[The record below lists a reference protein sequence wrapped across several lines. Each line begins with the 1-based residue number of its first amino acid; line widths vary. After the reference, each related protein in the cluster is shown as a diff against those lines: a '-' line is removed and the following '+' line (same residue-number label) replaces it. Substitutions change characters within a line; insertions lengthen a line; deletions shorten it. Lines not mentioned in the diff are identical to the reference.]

1 MPSRHDPGIA
11 LFVYRWL
18 MRAYPA
24 TLRARFSSEW
34 ASLFRRLYLDH
45 RRRGRAHAA
54 LFVVRNLFDAL
65 VFGLTA
71 RLVSPLRRS
80 RRGASARR
88 GRRASSEA
96 FLTDLKLGAR
106 FLRRQKLLSATVI
119 SCLALGIGSTTAVFS
134 LFDALVVRPLPVSD
148 ADRLVGMTSTR
159 EHGTDRTFAYRDI
172 EVLRAGVAPSLAL
185 VAYASV
191 PASLRIG
198 NGTERIWI
206 ELVSGDYFEQ
216 AGVTAA
222 VGRLFG
228 STDGRAEAAPN
239 WERGVVLERAATGF
253 PAPLS
258 HYRPYLTLSMA
269 LVALVLALAAIN
281 VSGLLL
287 AAGEARRREIVTRQ
301 WLGAGRA
308 RLLQQLFTE
317 HLLLTGLAGALGCGV
332 AVLLVRVLTRSE
344 PMVSRLG
351 EIAVGVD
358 GRVLVFALAA
368 TLVSAMLSG
377 LASALSL
384 ARGRGGASPGTRS
397 VSQRSFGTQ
406 RIFLGAQVA
415 LSFTLLVG
423 AALSVASLDK
433 LRAIDPGVE
442 DAPIL
447 MASIDLR
454 TAGYAADAV
463 EGFWTR
469 LLARTEALPAVTSA
483 ALTLSRP
490 VDPAGRRM
498 GATIPGY
505 VPGPDEDMEI
515 DVNNVSPGYFP
526 TLGIDIVEGRGF
538 ATRDERQD
546 TGAVAIVNE
555 TAAARYWPGQSAVG
569 HAVRFGFGDL
579 ELLVVG
585 VARDGKYRNLREAAR
600 PLVYLPHG
608 RYAAAS
614 GARMTIVVRTAGSPL
629 DQLAPLRS
637 LVSELDPA
645 VPLFDVRTLEHQL
658 ERAIAN
664 DRLTTYLF
672 SSLAFFALLLASV
685 GLLGLLTFWVRT
697 RRHEIGIRMAVG
709 ARPADVAGRLLGV
722 ALPPV
727 AVGLLLGGLGALLL
741 GRFLD
746 AQLYGVRASD
756 PRLYLAAAGL
766 FIVMA
771 LTATLLPVRQAT
783 HVQPLGLLRV
793 D

>member
-1 MPSRHDPGIA
+1 M
-11 LFVYRWL
+11 L
-18 MRAYPA
+18 
-24 TLRARFSSEW
+24 
-34 ASLFRRLYLDH
+34 
-45 RRRGRAHAA
+45 
-54 LFVVRNLFDAL
+54 
-65 VFGLTA
+65 
-71 RLVSPLRRS
+71 
-80 RRGASARR
+80 
-88 GRRASSEA
+88 
-96 FLTDLKLGAR
+96 
-106 FLRRQKLLSATVI
+106 Q
-119 SCLALGIGSTTAVFS
+119 
-134 LFDALVVRPLPVSD
+134 
-148 ADRLVGMTSTR
+148 
-159 EHGTDRTFAYRDI
+159 
-172 EVLRAGVAPSLAL
+172 
-185 VAYASV
+185 
-191 PASLRIG
+191 
-198 NGTERIWI
+198 
-206 ELVSGDYFEQ
+206 
-216 AGVTAA
+216 
-222 VGRLFG
+222 
-228 STDGRAEAAPN
+228 
-239 WERGVVLERAATGF
+239 RAATGF

-258 HYRPYLTLSMA
+258 DYRPYLTLSMA

-308 RLLQQLFTE
+308 RLLQQLSTE

-377 LASALSL
+377 LAPALSL
-384 ARGRGGASPGTRS
+384 ARGRSGVSPGTRS

-569 HAVRFGFGDL
+569 RAVRFGFGDL
-579 ELLVVG
+579 ELRVVG
-585 VARDGKYRNLREAAR
+585 VARDGKYRNLRETAR

-614 GARMTIVVRTAGSPL
+614 GARMTVVVRTDGSPL

-709 ARPADVAGRLLGV
+709 ARPADVAGRLLSV

-727 AVGLLLGGLGALLL
+727 AVGLLLGGLGAQLL

-766 FIVMA
+766 FAVVAM
-771 LTATLLPVRQAT
+771 TATLLPIRQAT